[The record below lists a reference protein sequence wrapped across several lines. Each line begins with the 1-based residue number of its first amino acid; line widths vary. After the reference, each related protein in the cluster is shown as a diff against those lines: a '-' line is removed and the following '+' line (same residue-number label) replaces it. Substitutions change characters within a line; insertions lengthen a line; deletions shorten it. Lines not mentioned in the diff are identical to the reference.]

1 MENQTD
7 HPGVVI
13 LPPLLMVLA
22 LVVMLALHWLWP
34 LRIGRRLLGVAL
46 GIILGVLGIGSIAWG
61 HTTLVKGG
69 TNVSPLKPV
78 RGIVTDGPYRF
89 TRNPLYVGMMS
100 LFIGVSLMVG
110 TWWGFIVL
118 VPVFLI
124 LHYGVILCEER
135 YLEQKFGDSYL
146 KYKRMVRRYL

>member
-1 MENQTD
+1 
-7 HPGVVI
+7 
-13 LPPLLMVLA
+13 
-22 LVVMLALHWLWP
+22 
-34 LRIGRRLLGVAL
+34 
-46 GIILGVLGIGSIAWG
+46 
-61 HTTLVKGG
+61 
-69 TNVSPLKPV
+69 
-78 RGIVTDGPYRF
+78 
-89 TRNPLYVGMMS
+89 MMS